1 VGRRA
6 VVADPH
12 AGAATSNPVA
22 QIAIIVDNLVE
33 TQRRMVQEL
42 LELAP
47 EHDVVVYQP
56 LLVAA
61 PAAARARNV
70 PHVSLQLMPMHSAR
84 SYSPMG
90 RDLGPR
96 LNGALW
102 WLARRLLRRATDST
116 LNTIVEAA
124 GLSPWRD
131 VLADAS
137 PSSLLDIVAVSP
149 RILQRDP
156 AWPASSH
163 LTGYL
168 FLDEPDFAPD
178 PALSAFVEGEPPVV
192 IGFGSMHGFDA
203 EATTRT
209 ILDAVRDLPRKVV
222 LQAGWAGL
230 GHAELPAHVHLA
242 KFVPHSWLFPRAA
255 CVVHHGGAGTTA
267 AAFRAGIPQTFVSH
281 FGDQPGWARLA
292 KARGVSAGSVP
303 QRKLRSRWL
312 RERIDRMLADAGLLG
327 LAYARRGDPR
337 RDGRNVGR
345 GADRARCGAWI
356 KAATHSNLDE
366 SYFADHPRTSVTL
379 GRQVRGASRRGA
391 RPRPEASLGLAV
403 RHDDQDGGR
412 RVRTNVG

>member
-1 VGRRA
+1 MANLSRGPRVVVCTNVRVLLATTGSDGDVRPFVALAREMLTRGHEVLFAAPDRFAQSA
-6 VVADPH
+6 VDHDVAFRSIGPPWD
-12 AGAATSNPVA
+12 AELLSRTLTRVLATSNPVA

-33 TQRRMVQEL
+33 TQRRMVPEL

-102 WLARRLLRRATDST
+102 WLARRVLGRATDST

-124 GLSPWRD
+124 GLPPWRD
-131 VLADAS
+131 VLAKAS

-178 PALSAFVEGEPPVV
+178 PALAAFVEGEP
-192 IGFGSMHGFDA
+192 
-203 EATTRT
+203 
-209 ILDAVRDLPRKVV
+209 
-222 LQAGWAGL
+222 
-230 GHAELPAHVHLA
+230 
-242 KFVPHSWLFPRAA
+242 
-255 CVVHHGGAGTTA
+255 
-267 AAFRAGIPQTFVSH
+267 
-281 FGDQPGWARLA
+281 
-292 KARGVSAGSVP
+292 
-303 QRKLRSRWL
+303 
-312 RERIDRMLADAGLLG
+312 
-327 LAYARRGDPR
+327 
-337 RDGRNVGR
+337 
-345 GADRARCGAWI
+345 
-356 KAATHSNLDE
+356 
-366 SYFADHPRTSVTL
+366 
-379 GRQVRGASRRGA
+379 
-391 RPRPEASLGLAV
+391 
-403 RHDDQDGGR
+403 
-412 RVRTNVG
+412 